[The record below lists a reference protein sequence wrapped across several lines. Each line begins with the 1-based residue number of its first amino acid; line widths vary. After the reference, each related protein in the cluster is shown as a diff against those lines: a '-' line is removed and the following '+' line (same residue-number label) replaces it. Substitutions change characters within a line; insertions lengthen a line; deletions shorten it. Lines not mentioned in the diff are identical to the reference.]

1 MNLKSDFPSRKNFL
15 QLPLTCI
22 VWWKPDP
29 KLMPYTL
36 SDKLRTFLG
45 AFSVPGL
52 IRYVALLNALVFVLH
67 LIAPGYTSLLELVP
81 SLVLQGQVWRLITW
95 IFIPETLSPFWI
107 IFAVLFLFYL
117 GDGLEAAMGSGKLT
131 LFYLTGVVLCTAASF
146 VFGWSGAS
154 GASLAHAN
162 TFLNLSLL
170 LAYAT
175 LYPSF
180 KVLVFFILPVRIV
193 WLAIFSAAL
202 MILSSIGQPP
212 VVAATLG
219 VAFLNYLLFFGKT
232 LQLEYQIFKRRTRP
246 VAVISGLSKAG
257 SQQDPIH
264 TFHRCHVCG
273 RSENSQPQLEFRVS
287 ADGEEYCS
295 DHRPR

>member
-1 MNLKSDFPSRKNFL
+1 MPSNISDRVRTLLGNF
-15 QLPLTCI
+15 
-22 VWWKPDP
+22 
-29 KLMPYTL
+29 
-36 SDKLRTFLG
+36 
-45 AFSVPGL
+45 AVPGL

-67 LIAPGYTSLLELVP
+67 LIAPGYTSLLELDP

-117 GDGLEAAMGSGKLT
+117 GDGLEAAMGPGRLT
-131 LFYLTGVVLCTAASF
+131 LFYSCGVLLCTVTSF
-146 VFGWSGAS
+146 IVGWSGTY

-175 LYPSF
+175 LYPDF

-193 WLAIFSAAL
+193 WLAIFSAVL

-219 VAFLNYLLFFGKT
+219 VAFLNYLLFFGKILRPKLT
-232 LQLEYQIFKRRTRP
+232 AFQFRSTVDRAPSLLSRRATEQAP
-246 VAVISGLSKAG
+246 AE
-257 SQQDPIH
+257 
-264 TFHRCHVCG
+264 TFHRCHTCG
-273 RSENSQPQLEFRVS
+273 HTEASAPHLEFRVS
-287 ADGEEYCS
+287 ADGEEYCTQ
-295 DHRPR
+295 HRPG